1 MQEPWYELSVTV
13 AFLIGL
19 FSALHCFGMCGGL
32 VGAMTM
38 SLRPSIR
45 QKPDQLAL
53 YTLAYNSGRITS
65 YAFAGLLV
73 GWFGQALKD
82 LLMPESGTGILR
94 LLAAFMVIAMGLY
107 ISGLFPFFSR
117 IEKLGTWVWQYLQ
130 PVGHRLLPVRS
141 LPQAFLF
148 GVVWGWLPCGLVYY
162 ALLIAPAKDGA
173 INAAIFM
180 AFFGLGTLIPMLS
193 AGFLGGRLAY
203 LQNSK
208 KIRYISGLLLIFLGM
223 ISLLLAVNPGIHK
236 YFQFHIF

>member
-1 MQEPWYELSVTV
+1 MTV

-38 SLRPSIR
+38 SLKPSIR
-45 QKPDQLAL
+45 QKPSQLAL

-65 YAFAGLLV
+65 YALAGLLI
-73 GWFGQALKD
+73 GWFGQTLKD
-82 LLMPESGTGILR
+82 LLMPESGAGILR
-94 LLAAFMVIAMGLY
+94 LMASLMVIAMGLY

-117 IEKLGTWVWQYLQ
+117 IEKLGTWVWQYMQ
-130 PVGHRLLPVRS
+130 PVGHRLLPVTS

-148 GVVWGWLPCGLVYY
+148 GIVWGWLPCGLVYY

-180 AFFGLGTLIPMLS
+180 VFFGLGTLLPMLS
-193 AGFLGGRLAY
+193 AGFLGGRLAH

-223 ISLLLAVNPGIHK
+223 VSLWLALNTSAHK
-236 YFQFHIF
+236 YFQFHVF